1 MIPGSNR
8 PGKSDRKAVDVS
20 THRRAWKQRAGV
32 VVALVAGA
40 LLATP
45 ATPALAASVSVSP
58 GSVTVNAGSDA
69 TVTVR
74 VTPGAEDK
82 SAQISL
88 TGLPA
93 GVSCD
98 GCGTVTFGEIP
109 GQPKTQLLTLKA
121 NDNAADANAQVTVR
135 VVPDKSGPDTG
146 NFNLTVKGKAAP
158 TSKPPEQQTVK
169 SISGKVVVAANG
181 DAVPDAR
188 VLLQDS
194 QDNQYE
200 TRTDASGNWRFTGS
214 AEKPIAPGRIDLGAS
229 KGADAINTKTINASA
244 GQSLTG
250 QRITLPIKVEVSP
263 SASPSPSAETSPTE
277 EVAEDDATAGASD
290 AAAGAPQAAANDDEG
305 GMGSFLVILLGGLLV
320 AAGVGTIVLL
330 WIRRRNAEE
339 DDGGATDGAAATG
352 GAAAAR
358 GALRG
363 ADDQTRVV
371 NRVGAGPDPTMVG
384 GTSLSDAPTMLQR
397 PVVDDV
403 PPDPYAAPPQ
413 PYGPGGA
420 QAGGWSGGGYGD
432 EPAPAGGYGQQGGYG
447 NNAPASGGGY
457 GNAPSSG
464 GGYGNAPAGGGAYG
478 NAPSSGSGYGN
489 APSSGSG
496 YGNAPASGGG
506 YGNDFGAP
514 AGGPGYGGPQQ
525 GGGYGERYDEPT
537 GRYPGEATG
546 GYAPPADPYPT
557 TTYQPESGYDQGE
570 PGYGRVQ
577 EQGGGQGGYG
587 GPGGYEAAP
596 QQGYDSR
603 YDQQGGYGAPQ
614 GGYDQQ
620 GGYGGQQGGYDQ
632 PGGHD
637 QQPPAQQ
644 GGYGQQPPQGGYG
657 EQPPPQGG
665 YGQQPPQGGYGQQPP
680 PQGGYGQQPPQG
692 GYGQQPPPQGGYG
705 QQPPPQGGYGQ
716 QPPQGGYGQ
725 QPSPQGGY
733 DNHGYDQQAGGYY
746 GEQAPAGRARPDG
759 PPPQDRG
766 GRRLDWLDD

>member
-1 MIPGSNR
+1 MIPGPNL

-45 ATPALAASVSVSP
+45 ATPALAASASVSP

-74 VTPGAEDK
+74 VTPSDGDR

-88 TGLPA
+88 SGLPS

-98 GCGTVTFGEIP
+98 GCGNVTFSEIP
-109 GQPKTQLLTLKA
+109 GQSKTQLLTLKA
-121 NDNAADANAQVTVR
+121 NDNASDSTAQVTVR
-135 VVPDKSGPDTG
+135 VVPDKSEPATA
-146 NFNLTVKGKAAP
+146 NFTLTVKGRAAP
-158 TSKPPEQQTVK
+158 TSKPPEAQTVK
-169 SISGKVVVAANG
+169 SVSGKVVVAANG

-188 VLLQDS
+188 VMLRDS
-194 QDNQYE
+194 QNHQYE
-200 TRTDASGNWRFTGS
+200 TTTDSSGNWRFTGS
-214 AEKPIAPGRIDLGAS
+214 AERPITPGRIDLGAS
-229 KGADAINTKTINASA
+229 KGADAINTKTITASA

-263 SASPSPSAETSPTE
+263 SASPSPSAEVTPTE
-277 EVAEDDATAGASD
+277 VATEEEATTEATEPSTGTQ
-290 AAAGAPQAAANDDEG
+290 QAASNDED

-330 WIRRRNAEE
+330 WIRRRNA
-339 DDGGATDGAAATG
+339 DDGDGGAAE
-352 GAAAAR
+352 GAAAAGGVPPAR
-358 GALRG
+358 NALRG

-403 PPDPYAAPPQ
+403 PPDPYGAPPQ

-420 QAGGWSGGGYGD
+420 QAGGWAAGGGYGD
-432 EPAPAGGYGQQGGYG
+432 EPAQGGGYGQQGGYG
-447 NNAPASGGGY
+447 TNAPASGGGYGNAPASGGGY

-464 GGYGNAPAGGGAYG
+464 GGYGNAPAGGA
-478 NAPSSGSGYGN
+478 
-489 APSSGSG
+489 

-506 YGNDFGAP
+506 YGNDYGSP
-514 AGGPGYGGPQQ
+514 AGGPGYAGQEQ
-525 GGGYGERYDEPT
+525 GGGYGEQRYDEPT
-537 GRYPGEATG
+537 GRYNGEATG
-546 GYAPPADPYPT
+546 TYAPPADPYPT
-557 TTYQPESGYDQGE
+557 STYQPEPGYSQAE
-570 PGYGRVQ
+570 PGYGRGQ
-577 EQGGGQGGYG
+577 EPAGGYG
-587 GPGGYEAAP
+587 TQSGYAAPGGYDAAP
-596 QQGYDSR
+596 QQGYDNG

-614 GGYDQQ
+614 GGYDQS
-620 GGYGGQQGGYDQ
+620 GGYGGHQGGYDQ
-632 PGGHD
+632 PG
-637 QQPPAQQ
+637 
-644 GGYGQQPPQGGYG
+644 YGQQPPQ
-657 EQPPPQGG
+657 
-665 YGQQPPQGGYGQQPP
+665 QQPGYGQQPP
-680 PQGGYGQQPPQG
+680 PQQQA
-692 GYGQQPPPQGGYG
+692 GYGQQPPPQQQAGYG
-705 QQPPPQGGYGQ
+705 QEPPQQ
-716 QPPQGGYGQ
+716 R
-725 QPSPQGGY
+725 GGY
-733 DNHGYDQQAGGYY
+733 DNPGYDQQGGGYY